1 MVKLVH
7 TVCGENRRTCGLW
20 ERCHHDL
27 LSQFMLVTPPWL
39 SMVQEISHFLLG
51 QCPIRSHWT
60 LKKCLLCSVWVIQAP
75 TRPRVT
81 FKWTPQAKFIL
92 WQTKFVPVSS
102 DQLCDLCC
110 FSEYF
115 SRTQKQRDSVLNKPN
130 LEEKA
135 LRRHID

>member
-1 MVKLVH
+1 MDSGSDATMTFFLSPCWLRPLVFLW
-7 TVCGENRRTCGLW
+7 CRR
-20 ERCHHDL
+20 
-27 LSQFMLVTPPWL
+27 SVTF
-39 SMVQEISHFLLG
+39 SLG
-51 QCPIRSHWT
+51 SCSIRSHWT
-60 LKKCLLCSVWVIQAP
+60 LKKCLLGSVWVIQAP

-102 DQLCDLCC
+102 DQLCVLCC

-135 LRRHID
+135 LRQQID